1 MLNSIFKGSL
11 RNVAP
16 IPCHVYS
23 TQQQQQHMLIARKSQ
38 PLGPMEPGPSH
49 FVPLPVLMT
58 QAAPRQ
64 PHNPSSENDIREQ
77 TLKMLRTVESKQCD
91 DKDYLENFE
100 KDVKQTKEDLIRLFN
115 QVTICKETKDKE
127 VTQIKENDKVEANV
141 EELERA
147 EVRKIKIEN
156 PQGIEVQ
163 LEVELERERA
173 KKKGIIKLGK
183 ISETFRFS

>member
-1 MLNSIFKGSL
+1 
-11 RNVAP
+11 
-16 IPCHVYS
+16 
-23 TQQQQQHMLIARKSQ
+23 MLIACEPQ
-38 PLGPMEPGPSH
+38 PLPLEPQPLSLEPMEPSH
-49 FVPLPVLMT
+49 FVPQSVLMT
-58 QAAPRQ
+58 QPAPRQ

-77 TLKMLRTVESKQCD
+77 TLKMLGTVESKQCV

-127 VTQIKENDKVEANV
+127 VVTQIKENDKVEANV
-141 EELERA
+141 EKLERA

-156 PQGIEVQ
+156 PEGIEVQ

-173 KKKGIIKLGK
+173 KKKGIFKSIFIIKLGK
-183 ISETFRFS
+183 ISETFRFL